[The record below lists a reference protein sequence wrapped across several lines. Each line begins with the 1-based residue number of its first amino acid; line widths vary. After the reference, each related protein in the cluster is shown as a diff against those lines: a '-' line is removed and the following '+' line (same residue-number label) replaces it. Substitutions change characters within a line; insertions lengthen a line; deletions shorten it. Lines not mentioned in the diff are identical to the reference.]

1 MIWHKPIT
9 IEQLNQR
16 GVESMSDFLGIE
28 FTEVGDNFLEAIM
41 PVTDKNRQPMGILHG
56 GANVVLGETIASTA
70 ANAVVNLETHYCVGL
85 EINTNHV
92 RSVKSGMVRGRTT
105 AIHLG
110 RTTQIWQFDIFNEEN
125 KLTATGRMTAAVLER
140 NIH

>member
-1 MIWHKPIT
+1 MIWFKEIT
-9 IEQLNQR
+9 IAQLNER
-16 GVESMSDFLGIE
+16 GKNSMSEFLGIE
-28 FTEVGDNFLEAIM
+28 FTEIGEDYMEATM
-41 PVTDKNRQPMGILHG
+41 PVTDKNRQPIGILHG

-92 RSVKSGMVRGRTT
+92 RSVQSGLVRGRTQ

-110 RTTQIWQFDIFNEEN
+110 RTTQIWQFELFNEAK
-125 KLTATGRMTAAVLER
+125 KLAATGRMTAAVLKR
-140 NIH
+140 